1 MLYKSDRG
9 YYTIGE
15 VAVRLGISSKQVS
28 EMAKHGGIPGIQRL
42 EGSWVVEEE
51 QLDNWLDARN
61 ASVGLAGAGV

>member
-61 ASVGLAGAGV
+61 ASVSLAGTGA

>member
-61 ASVGLAGAGV
+61 ASVSLAGAGV

>member
-61 ASVGLAGAGV
+61 ASVSLAGSGV

>member
-28 EMAKHGGIPGIQRL
+28 EMARHGGIPGIQRL

-51 QLDNWLDARN
+51 QLDQWLN
-61 ASVGLAGAGV
+61 PGTVGAAVAEAVG